1 MELPSGARHVA
12 GIDHGCKLSKM
23 PQFHRLCSP
32 ADFQVFIDA
41 SDNNTLVIPTKERLN
56 KGLEHGRGARR
67 FASPA
72 TVRDNRGLLGP
83 HWASTRFSG
92 LVADTLRALATQ

>member
-1 MELPSGARHVA
+1 MNRA
-12 GIDHGCKLSKM
+12 
-23 PQFHRLCSP
+23 
-32 ADFQVFIDA
+32 
-41 SDNNTLVIPTKERLN
+41 KERLN

-72 TVRDNRGLLGP
+72 TVRDNWGLLGP
-83 HWASTRFSG
+83 YWASARFSG